1 MIRGPDSRGGHPV
14 WSDREGGVEVRF
26 VGRGPDASRRRILRA
41 AAGRPLDLAWLEQV
55 HSARVREARPGPCG
69 RGDAL
74 VTRRT
79 GLALAVAAAD
89 CVPVVVAGPGRLA
102 AIHAGWRGIAAGVV
116 PRAVERL
123 GGEASELAAWIGP
136 AIGPC
141 CYEVGDDV
149 AERVEAASGPRA
161 VRAGARGR
169 PHLDL
174 PAAVAA
180 QLAACGV
187 HEASPLA
194 TCTRCHPEL
203 LWSYRRDGA
212 AAGRNLTFAWLVEP
226 APLGSP

>member
-102 AIHAGWRGIAAGVV
+102 AIHAGWRGIADGVV
-116 PRAVERL
+116 ARAVELL

-149 AERVEAASGPRA
+149 AARVADASDLGVVHPGTRD
-161 VRAGARGR
+161 R

-174 PAAVAA
+174 GAAVESQLRAA
-180 QLAACGV
+180 GV
-187 HEASPLA
+187 ARVSA
-194 TCTRCHPEL
+194 VRYCTRCESER
-203 LWSYRRDGA
+203 LWSYRREGP
-212 AAGRNLTFAWLVEP
+212 AAGRNVSFVWLRD
-226 APLGSP
+226 